1 MQDLCTKYSNSVAV
15 VLCAGVGARAGLGY
29 NKILHSVAGVSVA
42 RRTVEKFLG
51 FERVIV
57 VCRSDETELLKEQV
71 GFDKVEFVVG
81 GDTRSQS
88 VRNALAV
95 IDQADIVAI
104 TDGARPF
111 VTDKI
116 IDECVDSALKFG
128 SGVTAVKS
136 NNAIKIAGKDGLA
149 HSIDR
154 DTVFIVQTPQAF
166 KFDLIKKAYETVSGD
181 YADDSE
187 VFERAGFSVKL
198 VEGSYD
204 NIKLTTPADFIGLG
218 GEYKLGFGFDVHP
231 FKAGRDLIL
240 CGKKIDYEFGLDGHS
255 DADAPIH
262 AVMDAI
268 LSCLSLPDIGVLF
281 PDTDESYR
289 GISSMKLLEKVV
301 SLMGDY
307 TVVNASVSIITQR
320 PKLAPHIKSMR
331 ENLSSALGI
340 SIDDVNISA
349 TTSEFLGITG
359 DGRGL
364 AVGADVLMKKI
375 R

>member
-15 VLCAGVGARAGLGY
+15 VLCAGVGSRSGLGY

-42 RRTVEKFLG
+42 RRSVEKFLG
-51 FERVIV
+51 FGRIIV
-57 VCRSDETELLKEQV
+57 VCRKDEMDLLREQID
-71 GFDKVEFVVG
+71 FERVEFVEG
-81 GDTRSQS
+81 GDTRSGS

-95 IDQADIVAI
+95 INSADIVAI
-104 TDGARPF
+104 HDGARPF
-111 VTDKI
+111 VTDEI
-116 IDECVDSALKFG
+116 IDECVFSAHSYG

-136 NNAIKIAGKDGLA
+136 TNALKLVGENGVATSL
-149 HSIDR
+149 DR
-154 DTVFIVQTPQAF
+154 NSVFTVQTPQAF
-166 KFDLIKKAYETVSGD
+166 KFELIKNAYDTISGD

-187 VFERAGFSVKL
+187 VFELAGYPVRL
-198 VEGSYD
+198 VNGSYD

-218 GEYKLGFGFDVHP
+218 GDYKIGFGFDVHP

-240 CGKKIDYEFGLDGHS
+240 CGEKIDYEFGLDGHS
-255 DADAPIH
+255 DADAPVH

-281 PDTDESYR
+281 PDNDDSYL
-289 GISSMKLLEKVV
+289 GANSMKLLEKVV
-301 SLMGDY
+301 ALATDY
-307 TVVNASVSIITQR
+307 AVVNVSISIITQR
-320 PKLAPHIKSMR
+320 PKLAPHAYKMR
-331 ENLSSALGI
+331 QNLANALGV
-340 SIDDVNISA
+340 SIDSVNISA